1 MAHYDAFNPP
11 GNNPDFIGASNL
23 VQNWTA
29 HMSNVFDV
37 SVASVSA
44 YLDQHGGGDC
54 QFYNPVSHGR
64 VEPDLPTAA
73 TDIPWNGFPKRHG
86 APGPGQPPHYAAAE
100 APIVAGQNR
109 DQDEYLEWFVNRKNE
124 KIVSVHFTCEA
135 YDYFQFLGE
144 NAPEKML
151 ALYRTY
157 ISPQVQM
164 PDLFPNGQGNQYD
177 TLNRWNTELGAMHLT
192 HPANNLF
199 AEVFLAAT
207 ATVRRSQHGAEITQS
222 IPLIHCSRYGDESRN
237 SDPAIGA
244 AVNGLTRDGRHL
256 TLANPV
262 GLYMA
267 SFNGAGLAL
276 NGQPAGGFFKL
287 VRGAFPLGLR
297 AVYELPPELAAQGL
311 TVSDVDIGGAPIQFG
326 GQLAE
331 RITMHIAGVAS
342 VAQDVHNSPVSTC
355 GAVPQINLPAH
366 VAQPFTAGL
375 ALTPRQPSGA

>member
-1 MAHYDAFNPP
+1 MARYDTFSPP
-11 GNNPDFIGASNL
+11 GNNPDFDGNPNL
-23 VQNWTA
+23 AQDWTA
-29 HMSNVFDV
+29 HMSNVFDI
-37 SVASVSA
+37 SIASVTA
-44 YLDQHGGGDC
+44 YLGHHGGGVC

-64 VEPDLPTAA
+64 AETDLPAAA

-100 APIVAGQNR
+100 APVAAGQNR
-109 DQDEYLEWFVNRKNE
+109 DQDEYLEWFVNRQDG

-135 YDYFQFLGE
+135 YDYFQFLGDK
-144 NAPEKML
+144 APDKVL
-151 ALYRTY
+151 ALYQTY

-164 PDLFPNGQGNQYD
+164 ADLFPNGPAGGYKI
-177 TLNRWNTELGAMHLT
+177 LNKWNTELGAMHLT

-222 IPLIHCSRYGDESRN
+222 IPLIKCSRYGDETRN

-244 AVNGLTRDGRHL
+244 AVNGLARDGRHV

-267 SFNGAGLAL
+267 GFNGAGLTL
-276 NGQPAGGFFKL
+276 DGQPAGGFFKL

-297 AVYELPPELAAQGL
+297 AVYQLTPELAAQGL
-311 TVSDVDIGGAPIQFG
+311 TVSDVKIGGSPIQFG

-331 RITMHIAGVAS
+331 RITMHIAGLAS
-342 VAQDVHNSPVSTC
+342 VAQDIHNAPVTTC
-355 GAVPQINLPAH
+355 GAVPQIDLPAD
-366 VAQPFTAGL
+366 VAQPFSAGL
-375 ALTPRQPSGA
+375 ALAPRSQA